1 MAYEYKASVVT
12 KNSNTYNS
20 VEEFVAEHGPL
31 GLSSSS
37 EFIQSATAEL
47 NGDKTGVIRTIT
59 FDSESAMNNWREATG
74 NKPGSI
80 ATCDATLISRQAV

>member
-37 EFIQSATAEL
+37 EFVQSATAEL
-47 NGDKTGVIRTIT
+47 NEDKTGVIRTMT
-59 FDSESAMNNWREATG
+59 FDSEAAMNNWREATG
-74 NKPGSI
+74 KKPGSI
-80 ATCDATLISRQAV
+80 TTCNATLISRKMV